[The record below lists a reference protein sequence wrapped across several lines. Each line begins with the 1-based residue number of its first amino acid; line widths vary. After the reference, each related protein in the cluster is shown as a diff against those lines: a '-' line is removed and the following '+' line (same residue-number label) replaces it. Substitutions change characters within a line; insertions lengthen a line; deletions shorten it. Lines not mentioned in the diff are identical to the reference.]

1 MNKIFYLLIIFLSF
15 FCYSCENENNEK
27 SQDNLPPEIRLAS
40 PSEDIE
46 TVSGLVSI
54 SVEVIDEDSGV
65 NKVEFY
71 IDSLL
76 VYTDSDLPYEYV
88 WNTEGYEIGTQ
99 YEIKVIAYD
108 NQSNSST
115 LIKIFNVDKNI
126 VILGQTYSINSTD
139 YFYGNDISGEIPI
152 QLFSLINLKQLRIEG
167 NSNLNGEIPS
177 EIENL
182 SKLEILYI
190 ANNDNLSGEIPPEI
204 GTLTKLEDLTISNNN
219 ISGGIPSEIGN
230 LENLR
235 IIDISR
241 NNLSG
246 ELPAFLFNSTKLT
259 RVDLNG
265 NQISGEITDEI
276 ITKML
281 QNNELRNLQMHD
293 NLLFG
298 VIPEELNN
306 LQTDSEGYSMNLKYN
321 KFCPPYPVNM
331 DPFIFG
337 GDRSIQNYQDCCGGG
352 LQIENCLSD
361 IEGNGYPTVQIG
373 EQIWMAENLIT
384 TKYSNGDQILF
395 AEDIDDEFVAAY
407 SYPVYN
413 ETNYYGAIYNWYAVS
428 DERNIC
434 PEGWHMPSDEEF
446 KELEIFLGMLPSE
459 ADNEGFRGTDEG
471 SKIAGASHYTMWS
484 GALMTDEFGT
494 SGFNALP
501 TGPWMEV
508 EGFIWTATEYD
519 SLNAWSRRL
528 FNQTSQIGRQWA
540 PQNGRSKTSKY
551 SCRCLKD

>member
-298 VIPEELNN
+298 V
-306 LQTDSEGYSMNLKYN
+306 
-321 KFCPPYPVNM
+321 
-331 DPFIFG
+331 
-337 GDRSIQNYQDCCGGG
+337 
-352 LQIENCLSD
+352 
-361 IEGNGYPTVQIG
+361 
-373 EQIWMAENLIT
+373 
-384 TKYSNGDQILF
+384 
-395 AEDIDDEFVAAY
+395 
-407 SYPVYN
+407 
-413 ETNYYGAIYNWYAVS
+413 
-428 DERNIC
+428 
-434 PEGWHMPSDEEF
+434 
-446 KELEIFLGMLPSE
+446 
-459 ADNEGFRGTDEG
+459 
-471 SKIAGASHYTMWS
+471 
-484 GALMTDEFGT
+484 
-494 SGFNALP
+494 
-501 TGPWMEV
+501 
-508 EGFIWTATEYD
+508 
-519 SLNAWSRRL
+519 
-528 FNQTSQIGRQWA
+528 
-540 PQNGRSKTSKY
+540 
-551 SCRCLKD
+551 